1 MYDDWVQ
8 LGPGLDWIM
17 FSLSS
22 ILTSDKNIA
31 NANPDSELEAGLI
44 WLICQNIQ
52 VAHEF
57 FFTKWVTLEI
67 HCNVIPYK
75 YNQSLQDSIIHFS
88 LLEQK

>member
-31 NANPDSELEAGLI
+31 NPDSELEAGLI

-52 VAHEF
+52 VAHKIVF
-57 FFTKWVTLEI
+57 YKMGNPWNTLQ
-67 HCNVIPYK
+67 CN
-75 YNQSLQDSIIHFS
+75 SL
-88 LLEQK
+88 

>member
-31 NANPDSELEAGLI
+31 NPDSELEAGLI

-52 VAHEF
+52 VAPEFF

-75 YNQSLQDSIIHFS
+75 YNQSPQDSVIVHFS